1 MSTEAIDRVLQALS
15 ALYGNTDSAT
25 KEEANIWLE
34 DFQKTTE
41 AWTTAD
47 VLIRHEKVGLEA
59 RLFAA
64 QTFRAKI
71 TYDLKEL
78 DTNARNSLRDSLLNL
93 LHQFRAGPNII
104 ITQLC
109 LSIANLAL
117 QANDWED
124 PVKQLIQLYAS
135 NPETAGCLLEFLS
148 VLPEEISGDRK
159 VPISDEDYQRRSKEL
174 LASNSGEVLQLL
186 VVYMQNSGNNVDVQI
201 KLFKCLYSWLKTR
214 NIHIMTLHGNPL
226 LDLSFEALNSE
237 DLFDV
242 AVDVVCE
249 IIDQTSDIGQSMP
262 LIEKIY
268 PKLTPLRELMKQI
281 DTDDGDKYKAFCRI
295 FTEAGEAYL
304 SLVVENFGAFRG
316 IIEGIVECVAFPSLD
331 IVPMTFNFWFS
342 LANQLSDSK
351 YAQVKPQFFDI
362 YRSLIDI
369 IIGHLHYPQDLNA
382 WTAEQRDDFR
392 NFRHEIGDVLKDC
405 CYVLGSQET
414 LSRPYS
420 ILVKCITDPSFDR
433 SNWQVI
439 EAPLMSLRSMGAEV
453 DSSENVV
460 VPEIMKILPNLPLH
474 SKIRYAA
481 TLVIARYT
489 FWTAEHPEFI
499 PFQLDYISAGFDDPE
514 VVAASAMAL
523 KYLCKDCNKLLIDYL
538 NQLHPFYISASKS
551 LSQGDL
557 IEITEALA
565 HVISAVPMDKIL
577 STLQTFCL
585 PIAQGLHEIA
595 RKGQGASESEVRQAG
610 DLVDQIATF
619 FQYVIPSNTSEAN
632 PLIQLISELWPVCD
646 SLLVNFGG
654 NVHLAEN
661 ISKYFKCCVV
671 YYRKDFLPLLPNFLE
686 RLVETFDRTGLGC
699 YLWVAK
705 KTIDEYSGQAQ
716 HDGIPL
722 LGVAEKLSS
731 SMFRFVKEK
740 GFQEIPDVVEDY
752 FQMMTIFIEEM
763 YTTFVQS
770 PLLMPVFQCGMA
782 GFSLEHHRAL
792 SAIFHFYTQLFTITA
807 RHKTDPAL
815 VDPISKTLQEVGAS
829 FVGLLINGLIHSFP
843 LDFVSDV
850 GTIMGFMAE
859 VFPSESRQWVAYAI
873 NQLPAEHLSPS
884 EREAFFVNYDV
895 AVREQHWRRL
905 RRLLNDF
912 TTQYRRKNFSARIT
926 RKAH

>member
-15 ALYGNTDSAT
+15 ALYGNTDSST

-47 VLIRHEKVGLEA
+47 VLIRHDNVGLEA

-78 DTNARNSLRDSLLNL
+78 DTQARNSLRDSLLNL

-104 ITQLC
+104 VTQLC

-117 QANDWED
+117 QTSNWEN

-135 NPETAGCLLEFLS
+135 NPETASCLLEFLS

-159 VPISDEDYQRRSKEL
+159 VPISDEEYKRRSKEL
-174 LASNSGEVLQLL
+174 LTANSNEVLQLL
-186 VVYMQNSGNNVDVQI
+186 VVYIQSSGNNVDVQI
-201 KLFKCLYSWLKTR
+201 KLFKCLHSWLKTR
-214 NIHIMTLHGNPL
+214 NIPIMALNGNPL

-249 IIDQTSDIGQSMP
+249 IIDQTRDIEESMP

-268 PKLTPLRELMKQI
+268 PKLTPLREMMKRI
-281 DTDDGDKYKAFCRI
+281 DPDDGDAYKAFCRI

-304 SLVVENFGAFRG
+304 SLVIENFEAFKG
-316 IIEGIVECVAFPSLD
+316 IIEGIVECVAFPGLD

-342 LANQLSDSK
+342 LANQLSDQK

-369 IIGHLHYPQDLNA
+369 IIKHLHYPRDLNS

-392 NFRHEIGDVLKDC
+392 NFRHEMGDVLKDC

-420 ILVKCITDPSFDR
+420 ILAKCISDPSFDQ
-433 SNWQVI
+433 SNWQAI
-439 EAPLMSLRSMGAEV
+439 EAPLMSLRSMGAEI
-453 DSSENVV
+453 DSSENVI
-460 VPEIMKILPNLPLH
+460 VPEIMKILPSLPQH

-489 FWTAEHPEFI
+489 FWTAKHPEFI

-523 KYLCKDCNKLLIDYL
+523 KYLCKDCNMLLVDYL
-538 NQLHPFYISASKS
+538 NQLHPFYMSASKT
-551 LSQGDL
+551 LSQGDM

-565 HVISAVPMDKIL
+565 HVISAVPIEKIL
-577 STLQTFCL
+577 VTLQNFCL
-585 PIAQGLHEIA
+585 PIAQALHEIA
-595 RKGQGASESEVRQAG
+595 SKGQSVSEGEIRRAG

-619 FQYVIPSNTSEAN
+619 FQYVTPSNTSEAN
-632 PLIQLISELWPVCD
+632 PLIQLINELWPVCD
-646 SLLVNFGG
+646 NLLINFGG
-654 NVHLAEN
+654 NIHLAEN
-661 ISKYFKCCVV
+661 ISKYLKCCVV
-671 YYRKDFLPLLPNFLE
+671 YYRKEFLPLLPSFLE

-705 KTIDEYSGQAQ
+705 KTIDQYSGQAQ
-716 HDGIPL
+716 RDGIPL
-722 LGVAEKLSS
+722 LAVVEKLSS
-731 SMFRFVKEK
+731 SMFRIVKEK

-752 FQMMTIFIEEM
+752 FQMISIFIEEM

-770 PLLMPVFQCGMA
+770 ALLTPVFQCGMA
-782 GFSLEHHRAL
+782 GFTLEHHRAL
-792 SAIFHFYTQLFTITA
+792 SAILQFYTQLFTIIA
-807 RHKTDPAL
+807 RHKSDSAL
-815 VDPISKTLQEVGAS
+815 VAPISRTLEENGGN
-829 FVGLLINGLIHSFP
+829 FIGLLINGLIHTFP
-843 LDFVSDV
+843 LDLVSDV
-850 GTIMGFMAE
+850 GTILGFMAE
-859 VFPSESRQWVAYAI
+859 VFPNESRQWVGFVI
-873 NQLPAEHLSPS
+873 NQLPNEHLSS
-884 EREAFFVNYDV
+884 QEREAFFVEYDI

-905 RRLLNDF
+905 RRLLTDF

-926 RKAH
+926 RKS